1 MFTSIKIICNLIDKR
16 LQMIEE
22 NKKSSASKEAIEK
35 TNTDILN
42 NIKAGFISLS
52 EQSNNTLLINKYEN
66 KIKKI
71 KIESEM

>member
-1 MFTSIKIICNLIDKR
+1 MFTSIKNICNLIDKR
-16 LQMIEE
+16 LQTIEE
-22 NKKSSASKEAIEK
+22 NKKSTASKEVIEK

-52 EQSNNTLLINKYEN
+52 EQSNNIKLINKYEN

-71 KIESEM
+71 ESEC

>member
-1 MFTSIKIICNLIDKR
+1 MFTSIKSICNLIDKR
-16 LQMIEE
+16 LQTIGE
-22 NKKSSASKEAIEK
+22 NKKSPASKEVIEK

>member
-1 MFTSIKIICNLIDKR
+1 MFTSIKSICNLIDKR

-22 NKKSSASKEAIEK
+22 NKKSTASKEAIEK

-71 KIESEM
+71 ESEC

>member
-1 MFTSIKIICNLIDKR
+1 MFTSIKSICNLIDKR

-22 NKKSSASKEAIEK
+22 NKKSTACAVAIEK

-42 NIKAGFISLS
+42 NIKAGFILLS
-52 EQSNNTLLINKYEN
+52 EQSNNIKLINKYEN

-71 KIESEM
+71 ESEC

>member
-1 MFTSIKIICNLIDKR
+1 MFTSIKSTCNLIDKR
-16 LQMIEE
+16 LQTIEE
-22 NKKSSASKEAIEK
+22 NKKSTASKEVIEK

-42 NIKAGFISLS
+42 NIKAGFILLS
-52 EQSNNTLLINKYEN
+52 EQSNNIKLLNKYEN